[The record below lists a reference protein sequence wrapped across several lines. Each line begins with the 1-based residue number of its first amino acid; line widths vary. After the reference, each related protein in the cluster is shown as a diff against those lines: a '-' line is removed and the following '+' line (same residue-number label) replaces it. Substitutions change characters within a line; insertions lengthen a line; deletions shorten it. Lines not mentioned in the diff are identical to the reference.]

1 MLTALDIQNKEFIKG
16 MRGYKEEDVDAF
28 LDEVITDYQAL
39 TDENAALKA
48 QLEEAN
54 KKLADYKSTEGSVL
68 TTLESAKALMNDI
81 AASAEKRADILVKN
95 AELDAELKLRQANDD
110 LAQLKAEEANLHNRV
125 SSIKQRMK
133 DILESEL
140 SKIDTL
146 EMDIFGEE

>member
-110 LAQLKAEEANLHNRV
+110 LAQLKAEETNLHNRV

-133 DILESEL
+133 DIFESEL